1 MVDMAE
7 YTEANDKL
15 YLGKK
20 ANKSAARR
28 LKGEIGEMIADRSVR
43 DIHDTLPS

>member
-1 MVDMAE
+1 M

-20 ANKSAARR
+20 AKSEAARR
-28 LKGEIGEMIADRSVR
+28 LRNEMGEMIEDR
-43 DIHDTLPS
+43 